1 MKIAFFIVG
10 LVILI
15 IALLDEFC
23 LPVEVPTTNNYANMA
38 IGAGLMVVPWLPG
51 LHKR

>member
-1 MKIAFFIVG
+1 MKIAFFVVG
-10 LVILI
+10 LVILV
-15 IALLDEFC
+15 IALLDEFN

-51 LHKR
+51 LHKK